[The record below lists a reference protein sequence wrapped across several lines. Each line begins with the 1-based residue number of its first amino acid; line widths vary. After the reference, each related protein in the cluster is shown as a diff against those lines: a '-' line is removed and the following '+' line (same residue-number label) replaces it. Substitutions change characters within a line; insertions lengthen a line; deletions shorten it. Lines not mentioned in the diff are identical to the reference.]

1 MKRLPVVDAAPARRA
16 PSRVAL
22 ISLTT
27 FCNAQCRFCCVL
39 DILNRPELNPS
50 DEAIF
55 ERIAA
60 ARAEGCTTLGFTGG
74 EPTVHPRFAEF
85 CRYGRAQGFS
95 SITIN
100 TNGIKFKSARWTEE
114 VLAAGL
120 THIDFSIHGDD
131 APLHDAM
138 MDRPGAFE
146 AFTRGMEHLRALQ
159 GKYPV
164 VLGATTVVTARN
176 ALRLPQIATRLL
188 DEGIR
193 SLRFKHCFEG
203 GEGADL
209 ALVGRYAEQMP
220 AVREAV
226 RLARSRGAGVQV
238 THFPLCMLDD
248 ELLFASDLMD
258 ESVLSID
265 RDGSVL
271 MEGRVSNH
279 RRASATACDGCVF
292 GHVCTR
298 LDHRYADIHGES
310 ELRPVRTEADL
321 TRALERALARYPGDP
336 GKSTARR
343 FLATRR
349 TTDESHS
356 PMSET
361 RTMSER
367 LPPAPQS
374 IGFISPTFRVLEVNW
389 QHDYEMVKLG
399 VPTLMGH
406 LYRLGY
412 RDMRQWDFDAQICE
426 ACAEDPAA
434 FDLRAYF
441 DAARVKGFLDGTD
454 DSLRAQTEK
463 ILDVLGVEEMKVFG
477 ISLSAVLDRIVNV
490 MALAAVGQCMAKVLK
505 ERYPAST
512 IVLGGLQASPDST
525 HPRLYTQIMTECPAI
540 DFAFC
545 GHADADTILMFR
557 HIWAGTPE
565 KIPTLSS
572 RILHRGADG
581 APQLGT
587 DPPSGSLHL
596 PDDLRSLQGL
606 RKGLAVHT
614 KIGAAAMN
622 AADTGGESSAATTTR
637 AGVVAPSALVR
648 REQVIEGRKHV
659 AAPEGSRAMD
669 YERTDLPASEAGAHA
684 YDTIPAA
691 VPYFDPK
698 LVDHFRYP
706 GFQIM
711 KRFHFDKEM
720 MLRFSRFENEQIVVL
735 PHIFVRGCNA
745 PCGFC
750 TYAYTKIEGE
760 EVEQTVAGLQ
770 FLAEHYNCKH
780 FHFLNTQINSVYGY
794 AERFCDQVIAANID
808 ILWSD
813 CCNMRALDERL
824 LEKMRRSGAMRL
836 VFGVESPE
844 DSMLKMINKG
854 ITVATI
860 ERLLKA
866 SHDLGIW
873 NHVLLIAGMPH
884 ETRAKQDRIM
894 EFLERTA
901 PMVDF
906 YSVSSYYLI
915 NNSPWGKSPEKY
927 GIERISDPGRY
938 LEEQAFNELKTDR
951 WESDGLQWPQKKQQI
966 VESTQRTYKTI
977 SRAKGQSRCVAGN
990 IDLYLLM
997 FLYRVLGH
1005 DQKAE
1010 IVKLYVDT
1018 ARAIFPAAGAREAG
1032 ERALPRNRFR
1042 VSVPYIIG
1050 RMNEADQ
1057 SALVQIPIDFEIAPR
1072 EGASGFCTT
1081 PRYAIAWRSPAV
1093 SDGGIGPELL
1103 DVKKVLPD
1111 LVPPLVKMLGPF
1123 LQALDTRL
1131 APTTPERMAELAAMN
1146 LARYRPFVNE
1156 GYTVTGP
1163 ATQRTHLERTLEWSG
1178 VSN

>member
-1 MKRLPVVDAAPARRA
+1 MKRLPVIEDAPAARA
-16 PSRVAL
+16 SRVAL

-27 FCNAQCRFCCVL
+27 FCNAHCRFCCVL
-39 DILNRPELNPS
+39 DILNRPELNPE

-55 ERIAA
+55 ARIAD
-60 ARAEGCTTLGFTGG
+60 ARAQGCTTLGFTGG

-85 CRYGRAQGFS
+85 CRRGRELGFE

-138 MDRPGAFE
+138 MDREGAFD
-146 AFTRGMEHLRALQ
+146 AFKKGMEHLRAL
-159 GKYPV
+159 GERYPV

-176 ALRLPQIATRLL
+176 ALRLPKIAEMLL

-209 ALVGRYAEQMP
+209 ALVGPYTEQMP

-226 RLARSRGAGVQV
+226 RLARARGAGVQV

-265 RDGSVL
+265 RDGRVL
-271 MEGRVSNH
+271 MEGRVSNY
-279 RRASATACDGCVF
+279 RRAGATACDGCAF
-292 GHVCTR
+292 GQVCTR
-298 LDHRYADIHGES
+298 LDHRYVAAHGES
-310 ELRPVRTEADL
+310 ELRPVHGEGALLRVLD
-321 TRALERALARYPGDP
+321 RAQRRYPGEP
-336 GKSTARR
+336 CRGTAKKFLAARR
-343 FLATRR
+343 ASLAG
-349 TTDESHS
+349 EAAS
-356 PMSET
+356 PQEEGIMSQ
-361 RTMSER
+361 S
-367 LPPAPQS
+367 PPPNS
-374 IGFISPTFRVLEVNW
+374 IGFISPTFRALEVNW

-406 LYRLGY
+406 LHRLGHKNI
-412 RDMRQWDFDAQICE
+412 RHWDFDAQVCE
-426 ACAEDPAA
+426 SIAEDPGA

-441 DAARVKGFLDGTD
+441 DAARVRGFLDGAD
-454 DSLRAQTEK
+454 DTLRAQTEK
-463 ILDVLGVEEMKVFG
+463 LLDVLGVEEMMIFG

-505 ERYPAST
+505 ERYPRCT
-512 IVLGGLQASPDST
+512 VILGGLQASPDTT
-525 HPRLYTQIMTECPAI
+525 HRRLYAQIMTECAAI
-540 DFAFC
+540 DYAFC
-545 GHADADTILMFR
+545 GHVNADTILMFR
-557 HIWAGTPE
+557 NIWEGAPE
-565 KIPTLSS
+565 KNRSFTS
-572 RILHRGADG
+572 RILYRDEQG
-581 APQLGT
+581 APQVAT
-587 DPPSGSLHL
+587 DAPPGSFYLPADLQSLSGLK
-596 PDDLRSLQGL
+596 
-606 RKGLAVHT
+606 KGLAVHT
-614 KIGAAAMN
+614 KSGAAAM
-622 AADTGGESSAATTTR
+622 AAGD
-637 AGVVAPSALVR
+637 VVAPGALVR
-648 REQVIEGRKHV
+648 RDDVEGRRHV
-659 AAPEGSRAMD
+659 PAPEGSLATA
-669 YERTDLPASEAGAHA
+669 YERTDLPAALAGAHA

-698 LVDHFRYP
+698 LVDQFRYS
-706 GFQIM
+706 GLQIM

-720 MLRFSRFENEQIVVL
+720 MLRFSRYEDEQIVVL

-770 FLAEHYNCKH
+770 FLAEHYNCRH

-794 AERFCDQVIAANID
+794 ADMFCDQVIAAKLD

-813 CCNMRALDERL
+813 CCNMRQLDEKL

-854 ITVATI
+854 ITTATI

-894 EFLERTA
+894 AFLERTA

-915 NNSPWGKSPEKY
+915 NDSPWGKSPEKF
-927 GIERISDPGRY
+927 GIERISDPGKY
-938 LEEQAFNELKTDR
+938 LEEQAFNELRTDR
-951 WESDGLQWPQKKQQI
+951 WESDGLQWPQKKLQI
-966 VESTQRTYKTI
+966 VESTQRMYRTI

-1005 DQKAE
+1005 DRKAD
-1010 IVKLYVDT
+1010 IAKVYVDT
-1018 ARAIFPAAGAREAG
+1018 AREIFPNQNPTPDDGVA
-1032 ERALPRNRFR
+1032 RNRFR
-1042 VSVPYIIG
+1042 VSIPHVVG
-1050 RMNEADQ
+1050 RVNEADQ
-1057 SALVQIPIDFEIAPR
+1057 SMLVQVPVEFTVVPKES
-1072 EGASGFCTT
+1072 GSGFCTT
-1081 PRYAIAWRSPAV
+1081 PRYAISWRSPAV
-1093 SDGGIGPELL
+1093 GEGGAQHDLVDFKKLVPEL
-1103 DVKKVLPD
+1103 
-1111 LVPPLVKMLGPF
+1111 VPALVKILSPF

-1131 APTTPERMAELAAMN
+1131 APTTPERMAELAALN

-1156 GYTVTGP
+1156 GYSVTGP
-1163 ATQRTHLERTLEWSG
+1163 ATQRTLMERTLEWSG
-1178 VSN
+1178 ATR

>member
-1 MKRLPVVDAAPARRA
+1 MKRLPVIEDAPAPRA
-16 PSRVAL
+16 SRVAL

-27 FCNAQCRFCCVL
+27 FCNAHCRFCCVL
-39 DILNRPELNPS
+39 DILNRPELNPE

-55 ERIAA
+55 ARIAD
-60 ARAEGCTTLGFTGG
+60 ARAQGCTTLGFTGG

-85 CRYGRAQGFS
+85 CRRGRELGFE

-138 MDRPGAFE
+138 MDREGAFE
-146 AFTRGMEHLRALQ
+146 AFKRGMEHLRAL
-159 GKYPV
+159 GERYPV

-176 ALRLPQIATRLL
+176 ALRLPKIAEMLL

-209 ALVGRYAEQMP
+209 ALVGRYTEQMP

-226 RLARSRGAGVQV
+226 RLARARGAGVQV

-265 RDGSVL
+265 RDGRVL
-271 MEGRVSNH
+271 MEGRVSNY
-279 RRASATACDGCVF
+279 RREGATACDGCAF
-292 GHVCTR
+292 AQVCTR
-298 LDHRYADIHGES
+298 LDHRYVAAHGES
-310 ELRPVRTEADL
+310 ELRPVHGEGALLRVLD
-321 TRALERALARYPGDP
+321 RAQRRYPGEP
-336 GKSTARR
+336 CRGTAKKFLAARR
-343 FLATRR
+343 ASLAG
-349 TTDESHS
+349 EAAS
-356 PMSET
+356 PQEEGIMSS
-361 RTMSER
+361 RQ
-367 LPPAPQS
+367 PPPHS
-374 IGFISPTFRVLEVNW
+374 IGFISPTFRALEVNW

-406 LYRLGY
+406 LHRLGHKNI
-412 RDMRQWDFDAQICE
+412 RHWDFDAQVCE
-426 ACAEDPAA
+426 SIAEDPGA

-441 DAARVKGFLDGTD
+441 DAARVRGFLDGTD
-454 DSLRAQTEK
+454 DALRAQTEK
-463 ILDVLGVEEMKVFG
+463 LLDVLGVEEMVIFG

-505 ERYPAST
+505 ERYPRCT
-512 IVLGGLQASPDST
+512 VIFGGLQASPDTT
-525 HPRLYTQIMTECPAI
+525 HRRLYAQIMSECAAI
-540 DFAFC
+540 DYAFC
-545 GHADADTILMFR
+545 GHVNADTILMFR
-557 HIWAGTPE
+557 NIWEGAHEKNRSFNSRVLYRDEQGVPQVATDAPPGTLYLPADLLG
-565 KIPTLSS
+565 LS
-572 RILHRGADG
+572 
-581 APQLGT
+581 
-587 DPPSGSLHL
+587 
-596 PDDLRSLQGL
+596 GL
-606 RKGLAVHT
+606 KKGLAVHT
-614 KIGAAAMN
+614 KSGAAAM
-622 AADTGGESSAATTTR
+622 ASGD
-637 AGVVAPSALVR
+637 VVAPGALVR
-648 REQVIEGRKHV
+648 RDDVEGRRHV
-659 AAPEGSRAMD
+659 PAPDGSLATA
-669 YERTDLPASEAGAHA
+669 YERTDLPAAVAGAHA

-698 LVDHFRYP
+698 LVDQFRYS
-706 GFQIM
+706 GLQIM
-711 KRFHFDKEM
+711 RRFHFDKEM
-720 MLRFSRFENEQIVVL
+720 MLRFSRFEDEKIVVL

-750 TYAYTKIEGE
+750 TYAYSKIEGE

-770 FLAEHYNCKH
+770 FLAEHYNCRH

-794 AERFCDQVIAANID
+794 ADMFCDQVIAAKLD

-813 CCNMRALDERL
+813 CCNMRQLDEKL

-854 ITVATI
+854 ITTATI

-894 EFLERTA
+894 AFLERTA

-915 NNSPWGKSPEKY
+915 NDSPWGKNPEKF
-927 GIERISDPGRY
+927 GIERISDPGKY
-938 LEEQAFNELKTDR
+938 LEEQAFNELRTDR

-966 VESTQRTYKTI
+966 VESTQRMYRTI

-1005 DQKAE
+1005 DRKAD
-1010 IVKLYVDT
+1010 IAKVYVDT
-1018 ARAIFPAAGAREAG
+1018 AREIFPNQNPTPDDGVA
-1032 ERALPRNRFR
+1032 RNRFR
-1042 VSVPYIIG
+1042 VSIPHVVG
-1050 RMNEADQ
+1050 RVNEADQ
-1057 SALVQIPIDFEIAPR
+1057 SMLVQVPVEFTVVPKES
-1072 EGASGFCTT
+1072 GSGFCTT
-1081 PRYAIAWRSPAV
+1081 PRYAVSWRSPAV
-1093 SDGGIGPELL
+1093 AEGGAQHDLVDFKKLVPEL
-1103 DVKKVLPD
+1103 
-1111 LVPPLVKMLGPF
+1111 VPALVKILSPF

-1131 APTTPERMAELAAMN
+1131 APTTPERMAELAALN

-1156 GYTVTGP
+1156 GYSVTGP
-1163 ATQRTHLERTLEWSG
+1163 ATQRTLMERTLEWSG
-1178 VSN
+1178 ATR

>member
-1 MKRLPVVDAAPARRA
+1 MKRLTVIDEAPARR

-27 FCNAQCRFCCVL
+27 FCNAHCRFCCVL

-55 ERIAA
+55 ARIEA
-60 ARAEGCTTLGFTGG
+60 ARAEGCTTLAFTGG
-74 EPTVHPRFAEF
+74 EPTVHKRFADF
-85 CRYGRAQGFS
+85 CRRGRELGFE

-100 TNGIKFKSARWTEE
+100 TNGIQFKSARWTEE
-114 VLAAGL
+114 ALAAGL

-131 APLHDAM
+131 AALHDAM
-138 MDRPGAFE
+138 MDRPGAFD
-146 AFTRGMEHLRALQ
+146 AFKRGVANVRALQ
-159 GKYPV
+159 DRYPV
-164 VLGATTVVTARN
+164 VLGATTVVTERN
-176 ALRLPQIATRLL
+176 ALRLPQIARMLL

-209 ALVGRYAEQMP
+209 ALVGRYTEQMP

-226 RLARSRGAGVQV
+226 RLARARGAGVQV
-238 THFPLCMLDD
+238 THFPLCLLGD
-248 ELLFASDLMD
+248 ELLFASDLGE

-271 MEGRVSNH
+271 IDG
-279 RRASATACDGCVF
+279 RASTYRREGASACEGCAF
-292 GHVCTR
+292 ASACTQ
-298 LDHRYADIHGES
+298 LDHRYVAVHGES
-310 ELRPVRTEADL
+310 ELRPVVGAGT
-321 TRALERALARYPGDP
+321 LERVLDRAMAAYPGEP
-336 GKSTARR
+336 CRGVAKR
-343 FLATRR
+343 FLSAHRAAAQAHHTQ
-349 TTDESHS
+349 DEA
-356 PMSET
+356 
-361 RTMSER
+361 RTMSDR
-367 LPPAPQS
+367 SQPGPQS

-406 LYRLGY
+406 LYRLGH

-441 DAARVKGFLDGTD
+441 DAARVRGFLDGTD
-454 DSLRAQTEK
+454 DTLRAQTEK
-463 ILDVLGVEEMKVFG
+463 ILDTLGVEEMAVFG

-490 MALAAVGQCMAKVLK
+490 MALAAIGQCMAKVLK
-505 ERYPAST
+505 ERYPRCY
-512 IVLGGLQASPDST
+512 VVFGGLQASPDST

-545 GHADADTILMFR
+545 GHADADTILLIR
-557 HIWAGTPE
+557 NLWDRAPE
-565 KIPTLSS
+565 RNRTLSS
-572 RILHRGADG
+572 RILYRDDDG
-581 APQLGT
+581 VPRVGT
-587 DPPSGSLHL
+587 DASDGRAHL
-596 PDDLRSLQGL
+596 PEDLRALQSL

-614 KIGAAAMN
+614 KSGAAAIN
-622 AADTGGESSAATTTR
+622 AADGESCGSEGASGEG
-637 AGVVAPSALVR
+637 GVVAATSLVR
-648 REQVIEGRKHV
+648 RAQDVDGRRHV
-659 AAPEGSRAMD
+659 PAPEHSRATE
-669 YERTDLPASEAGAHA
+669 YERTDLPAEEAGAHA
-684 YDTIPAA
+684 YDAIPAA

-698 LVDHFRYP
+698 LVDHFRYS
-706 GFQIM
+706 GQQIM
-711 KRFHFDKEM
+711 KRFHFDKEA
-720 MLRFSRFENEQIVVL
+720 MLRFSRYENEQIVVL

-770 FLAEHYNCKH
+770 FLAEHYDCRH

-794 AERFCDQVIAANID
+794 AERFCDQVIAAKLD

-813 CCNMRALDERL
+813 CCNMRQLDERL

-844 DSMLKMINKG
+844 DSMLKMIHKG
-854 ITVATI
+854 INTETI

-884 ETRAKQDRIM
+884 ETKAKQDRIM

-901 PMVDF
+901 PTVDF

-915 NNSPWGKSPEKY
+915 NNSPWGRNPEKY
-927 GIERISDPGRY
+927 GIERISDPNRY

-951 WESDGLQWPQKKQQI
+951 WESDGLTWEQKKRQI
-966 VESTQRTYKTI
+966 VESTQRMYKTI

-1005 DQKAE
+1005 DRKAE
-1010 IVKLYVDT
+1010 ITKLYADT
-1018 ARAIFPAAGAREAG
+1018 AKAIFPNQRPTPEEG
-1032 ERALPRNRFR
+1032 LPRNRFR
-1042 VSVPYIIG
+1042 VSVPHIFG
-1050 RMNEADQ
+1050 RVNEGDQ
-1057 SALVQIPIDFEIAPR
+1057 SMMVQVPVDFVVAPR

-1081 PRYAIAWRSPAV
+1081 PRYAISWRSPAV
-1093 SDGGIGPELL
+1093 GEGGEARQEAVDI
-1103 DVKKVLPD
+1103 KKVLPE
-1111 LVPPLVKMLGPF
+1111 LVPPLVKMLTPF

-1131 APTTPERMAELAAMN
+1131 APTTPERMAELAALN
-1146 LARYRPFVNE
+1146 LARYRPFLNE
-1156 GYTVTGP
+1156 GYVVTGP
-1163 ATQRTHLERTLEWSG
+1163 ATQRSNLDRTLEWSG

>member
-1 MKRLPVVDAAPARRA
+1 MKRLKVIDEAPAPR

-27 FCNAQCRFCCVL
+27 FCNAHCRFCCVL

-55 ERIAA
+55 ARIEA

-74 EPTVHPRFAEF
+74 EPTVHKRFADF
-85 CRYGRAQGFS
+85 CRRGRELGFE

-100 TNGIKFKSARWTEE
+100 TNGIQFKSARWTEE
-114 VLAAGL
+114 ALAAGL
-120 THIDFSIHGDD
+120 THVDFSIHGDD
-131 APLHDAM
+131 AELHDLM
-138 MDRPGAFE
+138 MDRPGAFD
-146 AFTRGMEHLRALQ
+146 AFKRGMANLRALQ
-159 GKYPV
+159 GRYPV

-176 ALRLPQIATRLL
+176 ALRLPKIAAMLL

-203 GEGADL
+203 GEGADVE
-209 ALVGRYAEQMP
+209 LVGRYTEQMP

-226 RLARSRGAGVQV
+226 RMARARGAGVQV
-238 THFPLCMLDD
+238 THFPLCMLG
-248 ELLFASDLMD
+248 EEVLFASDLMD

-271 MEGRVSNH
+271 IDG
-279 RRASATACDGCVF
+279 RASTYRREGAKSCAECAF
-292 GHVCTR
+292 AAVCTQ
-298 LDHRYADIHGES
+298 LDYRYVAIHGES
-310 ELRPVRTEADL
+310 ELRPVDGPG
-321 TRALERALARYPGDP
+321 ALARVIDRALATYPGEP
-336 GKSTARR
+336 CRSTARR
-343 FLATRR
+343 FLGAHRAAQ
-349 TTDESHS
+349 SHL
-356 PMSET
+356 MKGEA
-361 RTMSER
+361 RTMSDQSQ
-367 LPPAPQS
+367 PAPQS
-374 IGFISPTFRVLEVNW
+374 IGFISPTFRALEVNW

-406 LYRLGY
+406 LHRIGHKSL
-412 RDMRQWDFDAQICE
+412 RHWDFDAQICE
-426 ACAEDPAA
+426 ASAEDPDA

-441 DAARVKGFLDGTD
+441 DGARVRGFLDGTD
-454 DSLRAQTEK
+454 DALRAQTEK
-463 ILDVLGVEEMKVFG
+463 ILDVLGVEEMAIFG

-490 MALAAVGQCMAKVLK
+490 MALAAVGQCIAKVLK
-505 ERYPAST
+505 ERYPRSA
-512 IVLGGLQASPDST
+512 VVFGGLQASPDNT
-525 HPRLYTQIMTECPAI
+525 HPRLYKQMMAECPAI

-545 GHADADTILMFR
+545 GHTDADTILMLR
-557 HIWAGTPE
+557 NIWAGTPE
-565 KIPTLSS
+565 KSRGLSS
-572 RILHRGADG
+572 RIIYRDADG
-581 APQLGT
+581 VPQQGT
-587 DPPSGSLHL
+587 DAPHDSDHYPAE
-596 PDDLRSLQGL
+596 LRALSGL

-614 KIGAAAMN
+614 KSGAAAIN
-622 AADTGGESSAATTTR
+622 AAEEGCGAEKSAE
-637 AGVVAPSALVR
+637 AGVLAPTSLVR
-648 REQVIEGRKHV
+648 RHV
-659 AAPEGSRAMD
+659 PAPEGSRATE
-669 YERTDLPASEAGAHA
+669 YERTDLSAEEAGAHA
-684 YDTIPAA
+684 YDAIPAA

-698 LVDHFRYP
+698 LVDHFRYS
-706 GFQIM
+706 GQQIM
-711 KRFHFDKEM
+711 KRFHFDKEA
-720 MLRFSRFENEQIVVL
+720 MLRFSRYENEQIVVL

-760 EVEQTVAGLQ
+760 EVEETVAGLQ
-770 FLAEHYNCKH
+770 FLAEHYNCRH

-794 AERFCDQVIAANID
+794 AERFCDQVIAAKLD

-813 CCNMRALDERL
+813 CCNMRQLDERL

-854 ITVATI
+854 INTATI

-901 PMVDF
+901 PTVDF

-915 NNSPWGKSPEKY
+915 NNSPWGRSPEKY
-927 GIERISDPGRY
+927 GIERISDPNRY
-938 LEEQAFNELKTDR
+938 LEDQAFNELKSDR
-951 WESDGLQWPQKKQQI
+951 WESEGLPWEQKKKQI

-1010 IVKLYVDT
+1010 IVKIYTDT
-1018 ARAIFPAAGAREAG
+1018 AKAIFPNQRPTPEEGI
-1032 ERALPRNRFR
+1032 PRNRFR
-1042 VSVPYIIG
+1042 ISVPHVVG
-1050 RMNEADQ
+1050 RVNEADQ
-1057 SALVQIPIDFEIAPR
+1057 SMLVHVPVDFTVAPR
-1072 EGASGFCTT
+1072 EGASGFCST
-1081 PRYAIAWRSPAV
+1081 PRYTISWRSPE
-1093 SDGGIGPELL
+1093 SGDGAQMGVADI
-1103 DVKKVLPD
+1103 KKALPT
-1111 LVPPLVKMLGPF
+1111 LVPPLLKILTPF
-1123 LQALDTRL
+1123 LNALDTRL
-1131 APTTPERMAELAAMN
+1131 APTTPERMAELAALN
-1146 LARYRPFVNE
+1146 LARYRPFLNE
-1156 GYTVTGP
+1156 GYAVTGP
-1163 ATQRTHLERTLEWSG
+1163 NTQRSSLERTLEWSG

>member
-1 MKRLPVVDAAPARRA
+1 MKRLKVIDDAPPAA

-39 DILNRPELNPS
+39 DILNKPELNPS

-55 ERIAA
+55 ARIAA

-85 CRYGRAQGFS
+85 CRRGRELGFEA
-95 SITIN
+95 ITIN

-120 THIDFSIHGDD
+120 SHVDFSIHGDD
-131 APLHDAM
+131 AALHDAM
-138 MDRPGAFE
+138 MDRDGAFE
-146 AFTRGMEHLRALQ
+146 AFQRGMANIRSLQ
-159 GKYPV
+159 DRYPV
-164 VLGATTVVTARN
+164 VLGATTVVTSRN
-176 ALRLPQIATRLL
+176 ALRLPRIAAMLL

-203 GEGADL
+203 GDGADL
-209 ALVGRYAEQMP
+209 AMVGRYTEQMP

-226 RLARSRGAGVQV
+226 RLARRRGAGVQV
-238 THFPLCMLDD
+238 THFPLCMLDE
-248 ELLFASDLMD
+248 ELLFASDLME

-271 MEGRVSNH
+271 MEGRVSNY
-279 RRASATACDGCVF
+279 RREGARSCEGCAF
-292 GHVCTR
+292 ADACTR
-298 LDHRYADIHGES
+298 LDHRYVAVHGES
-310 ELRPVRTEADL
+310 ELRPVAGRG
-321 TRALERALARYPGDP
+321 ALERVLDRALDAYPGEP
-336 GKSTARR
+336 CRGTARR
-343 FLATRR
+343 FLAAHRAR
-349 TTDESHS
+349 SLTTKDEA
-356 PMSET
+356 
-361 RTMSER
+361 RTMSDR
-367 LPPAPQS
+367 PTPAPNS

-412 RDMRQWDFDAQICE
+412 RDLRQWDFDAQICE
-426 ACAEDPAA
+426 ACADDPDA

-441 DAARVKGFLDGTD
+441 DAARVRGFLDGTD
-454 DSLRAQTEK
+454 DTLRPQTEK
-463 ILDVLGVEEMKVFG
+463 LLAVLGVEEMAVFG

-490 MALAAVGQCMAKVLK
+490 MALAAVGQCVAKVLK
-505 ERYPAST
+505 ERYPRSYV
-512 IVLGGLQASPDST
+512 VLGGIQASPDDT
-525 HPRLYTQIMTECPAI
+525 HPRLYKQIMAECPAI
-540 DFAFC
+540 DAAFC
-545 GHADADTILMFR
+545 GHTGAETVLMLRNF
-557 HIWAGTPE
+557 WARTPE
-565 KIPTLSS
+565 KNRGLSD
-572 RILHRGADG
+572 RIIYRDDDG
-581 APQLGT
+581 VPQQSAAGPAGT
-587 DPPSGSLHL
+587 DHL
-596 PDDLRSLQGL
+596 PEDVRTLQGL

-614 KIGAAAMN
+614 KSGAAAIN
-622 AADTGGESSAATTTR
+622 AAEEGERCGTEEPA
-637 AGVVAPSALVR
+637 VVAPAALLRKSQDLDGR
-648 REQVIEGRKHV
+648 RLVPAPAGSL
-659 AAPEGSRAMD
+659 AAD
-669 YERTDLPASEAGAHA
+669 FERTDLSGPEAGAHA
-684 YDTIPAA
+684 YETIPAA
-691 VPYFDPK
+691 VPYFDPS
-698 LVDHFRYP
+698 LVDHFRYS

-711 KRFHFDKEM
+711 KRFHFDKEA
-720 MLRFSRFENEQIVVL
+720 MLRFSRYENEQIVVL

-750 TYAYTKIEGE
+750 TYAYSKIEGE

-770 FLAEHYNCKH
+770 FLAEHYDCRH

-794 AERFCDQVIAANID
+794 AERFCDQVIAAKLD

-844 DSMLKMINKG
+844 DSMLKMIHKG
-854 ITVATI
+854 INTETI

-894 EFLERTA
+894 DFLERTA
-901 PMVDF
+901 PLVDF

-915 NNSPWGKSPEKY
+915 NSSPWGKSPEKY
-927 GIERISDPGRY
+927 GIERISDPSRY
-938 LEEQAFNELKTDR
+938 LEEQAFNELRTDR

-966 VESTQRTYKTI
+966 VESTQRMYKTI

-1005 DQKAE
+1005 DRKAE
-1010 IVKLYVDT
+1010 IAKIYVDT
-1018 ARAIFPAAGAREAG
+1018 AKEIFPDQRPVPEEGV
-1032 ERALPRNRFR
+1032 PRNRFR
-1042 VSVPYIIG
+1042 VSVPYVVG
-1050 RMNEADQ
+1050 RMNEGDQ
-1057 SALVQIPIDFEIAPR
+1057 SMLVQVPVDFVIAPR
-1072 EGASGFCTT
+1072 ESGSGFCNT
-1081 PRYAIAWRSPAV
+1081 PRYAVSWRSPAAAE
-1093 SDGGIGPELL
+1093 GAEGHHELE
-1103 DVKKVLPD
+1103 DIKRVLPEIIA
-1111 LVPPLVKMLGPF
+1111 PLVKMLSPF

-1131 APTTPERMAELAAMN
+1131 APTTPERMAELVALN
-1146 LARYRPFVNE
+1146 LARYRPFLNE

-1163 ATQRTHLERTLEWSG
+1163 ATQRTHIERTLEWSG